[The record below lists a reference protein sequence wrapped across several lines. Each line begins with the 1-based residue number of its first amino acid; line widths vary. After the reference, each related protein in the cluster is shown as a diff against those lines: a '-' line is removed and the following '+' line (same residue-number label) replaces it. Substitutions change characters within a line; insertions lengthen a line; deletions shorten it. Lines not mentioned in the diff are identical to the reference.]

1 MLRWWL
7 NDTTVSTFSGMSG
20 AGTELTE
27 STLGVASK
35 FELLGIL
42 ISLLVE
48 NRSETWNG
56 GQGFELSTPKIT

>member
-1 MLRWWL
+1 
-7 NDTTVSTFSGMSG
+7 MSG